1 MEKATELFK
10 LVFFYTIKPMSSLD
24 YKQHA
29 RAKPLQTL
37 LFRSFS
43 KSEPALEGLTRSH
56 VVRRIMEERVD
67 GRHGINELIKASAS
81 RLAER
86 EGENERWRYTRRHS
100 VEVGFIA
107 YLIASEAK
115 RQGMPEAKDLDPEL
129 CFVGGIIH
137 DIGKTFLPMAL
148 IVKELG
154 IDLFFVRL
162 FEGSRMNDIER
173 RILRDE
179 HISAGTRFVR
189 LFDGDEQIKTL
200 LDMVGLH
207 HVMFNG
213 RDSFVP
219 SYPALIRGINL
230 PLHARIAKTADFISA
245 VLPRHYRETNW
256 ITSFRTAAAYAMA
269 VSGMEL
275 DPLTVQCFLT
285 GTHDIGASKARDTIE
300 SFVHPGGQ
308 LRISNYLGM
317 REYVGAVENSVG
329 FGELAERWDM
339 AKVIETEEKAAIL
352 SEQMGFPTL
361 ADVSPMSIK
370 SKYAEA
376 C

>member
-1 MEKATELFK
+1 MEKTTELFK

-24 YKQHA
+24 YNQHA
-29 RAKPLQTL
+29 RAGALQTL
-37 LFRSFS
+37 LFRSFA

-56 VVRRIMEERVD
+56 VVRKIMEER
-67 GRHGINELIKASAS
+67 REKQGINELISASAS

-86 EGENERWRYTRRHS
+86 EGENERWKYTRRHS

-115 RQGMPEAKDLDPEL
+115 RQDLAEAGDLDPDL

-154 IDLFFVRL
+154 IDLGFVRL
-162 FEGSRMNDIER
+162 FEGSKMNDIER

-189 LFDGDEQIKTL
+189 LFDGDEQVKTL

-213 RDSFVP
+213 QNSFVP
-219 SYPALIRGINL
+219 SYPALIKGANL
-230 PLHARIAKTADFISA
+230 PLHARLAKTADFISA

-285 GTHDIGASKARDTIE
+285 GTHDISPSDAKDAIR
-300 SFVHPGGQ
+300 SFMHPGGQ
-308 LRISNYLGM
+308 MMISDYMGM
-317 REYVGAVENSVG
+317 RDYVEAVEKSIG
-329 FGELAERWDM
+329 FEELAKTWD
-339 AKVIETEEKAAIL
+339 VVRVLETEERVEIL
-352 SEQMGFPTL
+352 SENWGFPTL
-361 ADVSPMSIK
+361 SEVSPMSIK
-370 SKYAEA
+370 NKYAEA
-376 C
+376 G

>member
-1 MEKATELFK
+1 VEKTTELFK
-10 LVFFYTIKPMSSLD
+10 ILFFYTINPMTSLD
-24 YKQHA
+24 YRQHA
-29 RAKPLQTL
+29 RARTLQAI
-37 LFRSFS
+37 LFRSVA

-56 VVRRIMEERVD
+56 VVQRIMEERVE
-67 GRHGINELIKASAS
+67 GKKGINELIKASAI

-86 EGENERWRYTRRHS
+86 DGENERWKYTRRHS
-100 VEVGFIA
+100 VEVGFVA

-115 RQGMPEAKDLDPEL
+115 KQNLPEAEDLDPDL
-129 CFVGGIIH
+129 CFVGGLIH

-162 FEGSRMNDIER
+162 FEGSRMNEIER
-173 RILRDE
+173 RVLRDE

-189 LFDGDEQIKTL
+189 LFNGDERVKTL

-213 RDSFVP
+213 QGSFVP
-219 SYPALIRGINL
+219 SYPALIKGMNL
-230 PLHARIAKTADFISA
+230 PFHARIAKTADFISA

-285 GTHDIGASKARDTIE
+285 GTHRLTTSEARATIE
-300 SFVHPGGQ
+300 LFVHPGGQ
-308 LRISNYLGM
+308 LRISNYMGM
-317 REYVGAVENSVG
+317 RDYVEAIEASVD
-329 FGELAERWDM
+329 FEDLARKWDM
-339 AKVIETEEKAAIL
+339 IKVLETEERADVL
-352 SEQMGFPTL
+352 SQKFGFPTL
-361 ADVSPMSIK
+361 LEVSPMSIK
-370 SKYAEA
+370 NKYAEA
-376 C
+376 